1 MIVGHPARR
10 EGVVPGGFVRA
21 KASHR
26 GGVALWPRPFRK
38 RPMPVWAPLEIGA
51 GTPTPSDPPVR
62 RCELCGIIFRF
73 VIAPLPRSAPWLL
86 LRGAPLW
93 APGPRHESHPQP
105 SPSYRPV
112 AWRGAPSGGLDMG
125 IDSRRVAV
133 EQPGRCFREAVR
145 LVLVSWVNRVRGLV
159 SCSAAF
165 QKSSRLRLRLRC
177 SDFSHAALRA
187 RHTCW
192 RWQWGP
198 AREAGSV
205 HPVQVR
211 PGRHMAGDLRLPEAA
226 GRDAQIWS
234 HRPWLRP
241 PGGLRLAPGG
251 APNPNPEGS
260 ERGLGSAVTRANGG
274 G

>member
-192 RWQWGP
+192 RWQWAPLVKQARFIRFRLGQVVTWPAICDCRRRQDATLKSGAIGP
-198 AREAGSV
+198 GCGPLGAYASHRAVLQTRIRKAASGAS
-205 HPVQVR
+205 VR
-211 PGRHMAGDLRLPEAA
+211 P
-226 GRDAQIWS
+226 
-234 HRPWLRP
+234 
-241 PGGLRLAPGG
+241 
-251 APNPNPEGS
+251 
-260 ERGLGSAVTRANGG
+260 
-274 G
+274 